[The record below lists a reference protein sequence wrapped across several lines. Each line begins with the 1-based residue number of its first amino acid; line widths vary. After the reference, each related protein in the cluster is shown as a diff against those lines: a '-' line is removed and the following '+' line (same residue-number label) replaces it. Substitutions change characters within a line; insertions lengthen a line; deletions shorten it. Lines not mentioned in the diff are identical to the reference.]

1 VSELKACPFC
11 PDGGKPEIN
20 DYFIAGVANHLNY
33 FTHCSSCGI
42 RTRSRKDYKGAVDD
56 WNTRPIEETQAKLII
71 QLGDALDSAGD
82 GGVVY
87 PDQVEAEK
95 AYEDWREKNK

>member
-1 VSELKACPFC
+1 MSELKACPFC
-11 PDGGKPEIN
+11 GSKAIPSQEEYFYKCSNRNCPNFG
-20 DYFIAGVANHLNY
+20 DYPIDL
-33 FTHCSSCGI
+33 
-42 RTRSRKDYKGAVDD
+42 

-82 GGVVY
+82 GGLVY